1 MAIRWKKYE
10 MYGPKKPGVI
20 KKCFWFCKEKCTT
33 ITGLYGVSVILL
45 MIFMNI
51 FIEWIFNGDYSLTLA
66 LYLFG
71 IINLVFWAYMVKRID
86 QKTSKPFFMEWLKRW
101 DCDLLI
107 LLYIAWLFWRWLL

>member
-1 MAIRWKKYE
+1 
-10 MYGPKKPGVI
+10 MYGPKKPGVN
-20 KKCFWFCKEKCTT
+20 KKCVRFCKEKCTT

-71 IINLVFWAYMVKRID
+71 IINLVFWA
-86 QKTSKPFFMEWLKRW
+86 
-101 DCDLLI
+101 
-107 LLYIAWLFWRWLL
+107 

>member
-45 MIFMNI
+45 MIFVWNHQ
-51 FIEWIFNGDYSLTLA
+51 FGFLG
-66 LYLFG
+66 LYG
-71 IINLVFWAYMVKRID
+71 KAD
-86 QKTSKPFFMEWLKRW
+86 
-101 DCDLLI
+101 
-107 LLYIAWLFWRWLL
+107 